1 MINKEIT
8 CPSCHIRFVLASAPD
23 DLIVNFCPFCRKPFS
38 EGKHSTMP
46 LGNHNDLADKKMT
59 PSVSFLPEHLPAR
72 ENIQFSIGPYQ
83 ILQSIGKGGMGEVF
97 LAYDTTCGRRLALK
111 QIRPDLSQHKQLYN
125 RFVKEARITSQLT
138 HPAIIP
144 IYAIH
149 TEEGGAYYTMPY
161 IEGSTLK
168 QLLRTARKQE
178 RKGEKLDHLAESIPA
193 LIRIY
198 LSICQAV
205 AYAHSKKVLHR
216 DLKPE
221 NIIIGKYGQI
231 VILDWGLAK
240 LIRGALNTSDRDSDD
255 EDTEEDTSDIQQL
268 THAGKV
274 VGTVAYMAPERALGQ
289 AANVQTDIYSLGVI
303 LYQLLTLKH
312 PFQRESLKE
321 FRLNAHKEKITD
333 PSEIAPYRDVP
344 RSLSRVVMKCLSPQP
359 DQRYHS
365 VDELVY
371 DLENYIEGR
380 SEWFQIAELNY
391 QDKRDWEFQENVLI
405 AEHVAITRE
414 TEVADWVS
422 LMISKASFQEN
433 IKIEANIKIGPQG
446 HGIGF
451 LLSIPEA
458 AERVHIN
465 DGYCLWIGEEKSKST
480 KLLRSTVEVIHA
492 TDVFL
497 KSNEWYQVRIEK
509 IDNNIYFYLN
519 NVLQFS
525 FISHLPLVG
534 THIGLLAR
542 DADFILKDFFI
553 YIGSQNITVN
563 CLAVPDAFLAHKDY
577 DTALSEY
584 RRIGY
589 SFPGRAEGR
598 EAMFRAGITLL
609 EQAGDQPNK
618 EEKNTLF
625 DQAHNEFRKLYGTP
639 GAPLEYLGKA
649 LIYQTQGDFEEETK
663 CFELAYRRYPTHPLL
678 PVLQE
683 QIIYRMH
690 ESSLYHRQATFNF
703 VLLALRYLPNITS
716 MRNTRKLL
724 SSLEKH
730 CEPLFFMEND
740 PRTEESQ
747 ELRNISF
754 GLNLAFW
761 LARPNTMIEMIN
773 DLIKITPLPSII
785 LANTIFCLIEL
796 GSWESAKDALDYI
809 SKQPNANDFKMHGDL
824 LNIAIKSQAMSL
836 ESAVSDFIQIS
847 EINLSRA
854 HERILLYLLEC
865 ALDAQQTHLVHL
877 LYHYHK
883 WQFSSEGQLRL
894 QYYEIWGLLID
905 KNWKEAG
912 ELLHQFSIEILSH
925 DTSLLHFLYG
935 CWLYVTESKD
945 IANIH
950 FAGVF
955 EVPYPRTWVL
965 SSHYFTGKISEGQGW
980 LQKAFLWEKRQLFRQ
995 LSLFYHCSGD
1005 EMMSLHFKHLAER
1018 ETIKAIS
1025 K

>member
-1 MINKEIT
+1 MMNKEIT
-8 CPSCHIRFVLASAPD
+8 CPSCHIHFVLASSPD
-23 DLIVNFCPFCRKPFS
+23 DLVINFCPFCNKAFHK
-38 EGKHSTMP
+38 GKHSTLP
-46 LGNHNDLADKKMT
+46 LENIKEDSNKTT
-59 PSVSFLPEHLPAR
+59 PSAVSFLPEHLPAQ

-83 ILQSIGKGGMGEVF
+83 VLQSIGKGGMGEVF

-111 QIRPDLSQHKQLYN
+111 QIRPDLREHKQLYN
-125 RFVKEARITSQLT
+125 RFIKEARITSQLT

-149 TEEGGAYYTMPY
+149 AEKDCAYYTMPFV
-161 IEGSTLK
+161 EGSTLK

-178 RKGEKLDHLAESIPA
+178 RKGEKLDHPVESIPA

-205 AYAHSKKVLHR
+205 AYAHSKQVLHR
-216 DLKPE
+216 DLKLE

-240 LIRGALNTSDRDSDD
+240 LIRGNAHSTNELSNDD
-255 EDTEEDTSDIQQL
+255 ETEQDISEFHAL
-268 THAGKV
+268 THVGKV
-274 VGTVAYMAPERALGQ
+274 VGTIAYMAPERAMGQ
-289 AANVQTDIYSLGVI
+289 AANIQTDIYSLGVI

-312 PFQRESLKE
+312 PFHRESLKE
-321 FRLNAHKEKITD
+321 FRLNAHKEKIVD

-359 DQRYHS
+359 ELRYHT

-380 SEWFQIAELNY
+380 SEWFQMAELNDH
-391 QDKRDWEFQENVLI
+391 DKKDWEFQENVLI

-433 IKIEANIKIGPQG
+433 IKIEAKVKIGMQG

-451 LLSIPEA
+451 LLSVPEA
-458 AERVHIN
+458 AEREHIN
-465 DGYCLWIGEEKSKST
+465 DGYCLWIGEEKSRST

-492 TDVFL
+492 ADVYL
-497 KSNEWYQVRIEK
+497 KANEWYQVRIKK
-509 IDNNIYFYLN
+509 IDNSIYFYLN

-525 FISHLPLVG
+525 YISHLPLTG
-534 THIGLLAR
+534 THVGLLTR
-542 DADFILKDFFI
+542 DADYVLKDFFI
-553 YIGSQNITVN
+553 YNGSQNVTVN
-563 CLAVPDAFLAHKDY
+563 CLAVPDAFLAHKNY
-577 DTALSEY
+577 VVALSEY

-609 EQAGDQPNK
+609 EQANDQTDQK
-618 EEKNTLF
+618 EKDALL
-625 DQAHNEFRKLYGTP
+625 DLAHEEFGKLYGTP

-649 LIYQTQGDFEEETK
+649 LIYQNQNDFAEEVK
-663 CFELAYRRYPTHPLL
+663 CFELAYRRYPMHPLL

-703 VLLALRYLPNITS
+703 ALLALTYLPNITS
-716 MRNTRKLL
+716 MRNTKKLL
-724 SSLEKH
+724 SSLERH
-730 CEPLFFMEND
+730 CEPLFFIEYD
-740 PRTEESQ
+740 PLIEQSQ
-747 ELRNISF
+747 ELHNLNF
-754 GLNLAFW
+754 GLHLAFW
-761 LARPNTMIEMIN
+761 LARPHTMIEMIN
-773 DLIKITPLPSII
+773 DLVKSTPLPVIT
-785 LANTIFCLIEL
+785 LGNTIFCLIEL
-796 GSWESAKDALDYI
+796 GSWEAAQNALEYI
-809 SKQPNANDFKMHGDL
+809 SKQLNVNEFKTQSEL
-824 LNIAIKSQAMSL
+824 FNIAIKSQTVSL
-836 ESAVSDFIQIS
+836 EAAIEDFIHIS
-847 EINLSRA
+847 ESVLTKA
-854 HERILLYLLEC
+854 HERILFYLLEQ

-877 LYHYHK
+877 IYHYQK
-883 WQFSSEGQLRL
+883 WQFSPEGQLRL
-894 QYYEIWGLLID
+894 HYYEIWGLLID

-912 ELLHQFSIEILSH
+912 QHLHQFSIETLSQ

-935 CWLYVTESKD
+935 CWLYVTEGKE
-945 IANIH
+945 IAIIH
-950 FAGVF
+950 FSGAL
-955 EVPYPRTWVL
+955 EVPYPRTWIL
-965 SSHYFTGKISEGQGW
+965 SSHYFADRITQRQGW
-980 LQKAFLWEKRQLFRQ
+980 IQKAFLWEKRQLFRQ
-995 LSLFYHCSGD
+995 LSLFYHCTGD
-1005 EMMSLHFKHLAER
+1005 ELMSLHFKHLAER
-1018 ETIKAIS
+1018 EVVQSIS